1 MAFRLTTA
9 SLKKVTLLLLTCV
22 IATSQTAYAASTY
35 TYRAL
40 NNELWF
46 EPGCETTSTPTA
58 TPVSNTD
65 IDKITKVLIPMF
77 DGGDTAGALAAI
89 QKYKFGGMA
98 MYGNG
103 KAFDKAFF
111 DNAKSKAGEPFVPMA
126 DEEGGNVSRYGI
138 EGSAASQLGQMNTEN
153 LKNEG
158 QRVAGEL
165 KKYGIEVDFAPVLD
179 IDHPELP
186 NNHLRDKMGGL
197 SRAFS
202 ADTKTI
208 IEKAGAFAE
217 GLSAG
222 GVIPTYKHFPGLG
235 QAPYH
240 SDDRAVTLDF
250 NKLGDDLKPFQALAN
265 QNSGM
270 VMLTNAK
277 IIGLGGENGVV
288 GPMNTRLIEKLRGE
302 IGFGGTIITDDLSA
316 IAGWKEGS
324 IDLPTLVAGSL
335 KAGADLAL
343 FKYPGDAEMDK
354 IIEKIKGDVPTE
366 RTDEAYG
373 KFQSTAAVT
382 PPDTSDTI
390 TTAPGG
396 GGGGS
401 CSCDGGVG
409 SIQLAGIDNLQKIL
423 NFFMSKGLTLAQA
436 AGIAGN
442 MQAESTLRPDIIQ
455 GGGTAPKGYTPVN
468 GVGFGLVQW
477 TFTGRQGPLVNYTKQ
492 QGVDITDLG
501 GQLGFAWQE
510 LNGPIYKATLDK
522 LKTVTDPVDAAIV
535 VHGKTPNTAGNSRF
549 DALNLPS
556 AGYEASGD
564 SADTVITNRGG
575 NAQRF
580 YDQYKGAA
588 AISGSSSSDCS
599 SGGGIMSADCSALVS
614 KFKQLRGSKLTDT
627 QQDKSDKDLANCTTG
642 EIVTGSNEIQSDCR
656 VRTPGA
662 GGVTPNLLRA
672 VIAVAENT
680 GAEPTVLWNMN
691 SGHFCDYI
699 NHPVG
704 RAADLSC
711 RVPSQSNRG
720 DGPSVDKCERMFKYL
735 YDHHDELG
743 LIELIWNVDL
753 PYSKMGDGK
762 HTSYVAG
769 HDDHIHIGVKS

>member
-1 MAFRLTTA
+1 M
-9 SLKKVTLLLLTCV
+9 LLLLVCAV
-22 IATSQTAYAASTY
+22 AMSQTAYAASTY
-35 TYRAL
+35 NYRAL
-40 NNELWF
+40 NDELWY
-46 EPGCETTSTPTA
+46 EPGCETTNTPTV
-58 TPVSNTD
+58 TPVSNNVSTD
-65 IDKITKVLIPMF
+65 KVTKVLIPIF
-77 DGGDTAGALAAI
+77 DSSNKTKALAAI
-89 QKYKFGGMA
+89 EKYKFGGMA
-98 MYGNG
+98 MTGSG

-111 DNAKSKAGEPFVPMA
+111 DDAKTKAGDPFIPMA

-138 EGSAASQLGQMNTEN
+138 EGKAASELAQMGTED
-153 LKNEG
+153 LKKEG
-158 QRVAGEL
+158 QRVAESL
-165 KKYGIEVDFAPVLD
+165 KGYGIEVDFAPVLD
-179 IDHPELP
+179 IEYPGIS
-186 NNHLRDKMGGL
+186 NHLRQGMNGN
-197 SRAFS
+197 SRAFGTN
-202 ADTKTI
+202 AKTVT
-208 IEKAGAFAE
+208 EKAGAFAQ

-222 GVIPTYKHFPGLG
+222 GITPTYKHFPGLG
-235 QAPYH
+235 QATAHTDFSP
-240 SDDRAVTLDF
+240 ATLDY
-250 NKLGDDLKPFQALAN
+250 NKLSEDLKPFQSLAN

-270 VMLTNAK
+270 VMLSNAK
-277 IIGLGGENGVV
+277 IVGLGGGDGLPAPTNK
-288 GPMNTRLIEKLRGE
+288 RLIEKLRGE
-302 IGFGGTIITDDLSA
+302 IGFSGTIITDDLAAVSKWS
-316 IAGWKEGS
+316 GT
-324 IDLPTLVAGSL
+324 DLPTTVANSL
-335 KAGADLAL
+335 KAGVDLAL
-343 FKYPGDAEMDK
+343 FKYPDTDAEMDK

-382 PPDTSDTI
+382 PPDTSDTT

-409 SIQLAGIDNLQKIL
+409 SIQLAGVDNLAKIL

-455 GGGTAPKGYTPVN
+455 GGATAPKNYSPVN

-501 GQLGFAWQE
+501 GQLGFVWQE

-522 LKTVTDPVDAAIV
+522 LKTVNDPVDAAIV
-535 VHGKTPNTAGNSRF
+535 VHGKTPNTASNSRF
-549 DALNLPS
+549 AALNLPS

-564 SADTVITNRGG
+564 SAEQVITNRGG

-580 YDQYKGAA
+580 YNDNKGKAV
-588 AISGSSSSDCS
+588 SGSSSSDCS
-599 SGGGIMSADCSALVS
+599 SGGGIMSADCSALVA

-642 EIVTGSNEIQSDCR
+642 EIKSGSSEIHSDCR
-656 VRTPGA
+656 GTGI
-662 GGVTPNLLRA
+662 GGVNPNLLRA
-672 VIAVAENT
+672 IVAVAENT

-691 SGHFCDYI
+691 SGHFCDHI

-711 RVPSQSNRG
+711 RIPSQSSRG

-743 LIELIWNVDL
+743 LIELIWNVNL
-753 PYSKMGDGK
+753 PYSRMGDGK